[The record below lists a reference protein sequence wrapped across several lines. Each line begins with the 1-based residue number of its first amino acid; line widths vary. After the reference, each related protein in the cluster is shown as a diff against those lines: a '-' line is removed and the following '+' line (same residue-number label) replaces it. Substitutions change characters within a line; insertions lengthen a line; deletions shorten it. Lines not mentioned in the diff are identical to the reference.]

1 MLPHPLPLGSGAG
14 WTPPGPA
21 FKKKTCNLDDHHGPL
36 VGAAD
41 VHGGFYVEGVNGVIN
56 SERDLTSG
64 KRADDGT
71 WEVGIEYNHGQMV
84 LCTGMFCSAESLV
97 TPYPLYV
104 TAHTCAA
111 IRFTYA
117 PNSSSTVYELPNQQA
132 LDSCDFSHAIL
143 RGDEAA
149 GSPHFDVLIDYDHD
163 KTVYFYASRVGCTDG
178 QKVAVNVVEDHESNF
193 AQCEGMGAGSSRIR
207 HCDCNHQLKPS
218 TLIDPCHTAFV
229 YGCLRDMPD
238 DLSCCPDETVTYD
251 DVTQKYVNATGGSHN
266 TGTCTSKSKVASNL
280 ENVPIL
286 KDLRTSDPDRVS
298 GFNAG
303 PCVRYSFQAGYD
315 PMCQFHKVIT
325 KCDVEAKPYECQFDP
340 AWIAWTTWTPP
351 SNNPPPPPTPMSF
364 VDDVGVKHTW
374 TKAQPKIVAGTFD
387 AIALLH
393 MGMDPSQII
402 GTHGER
408 GTSGSNVN
416 GYYHDG
422 NLADHGDHASAPYDR
437 ANFPMDPT
445 AEERTMLAA
454 MLDLSPGCS
463 ATNFYCTDFD
473 QTILDANGWPD
484 LIIEGAYHGPYY
496 NSPELEAAAAAKGIP
511 IIRLLNPYSANE
523 DIPTQSFIQMTHRYE
538 ELARAL
544 GVSDVSEA
552 TADDKAALCDE
563 IAAFKPVALA
573 AQRQG
578 VRALAGYLPYGA
590 ASPNGNIGG
599 FLGTPDEDSVLLMLE
614 ELGMPIMH
622 TDSPFGYYWENMG
635 DPVTWQPSDEH
646 GMSATNLMS
655 TGGRTSGRVKVPY
668 PVDFWL
674 YDSRVTLDFKSD
686 SFAAAWPHPAVVAG
700 QYASWKAE
708 GGIYS
713 YRHAVSI
720 LANVREKLA
729 VAQNLHPELESACT
743 EVRDEHEQ
751 GGGSAGGHGRRLSS
765 SSPIN
770 LGPGQYAC
778 YNPVSYAMC
787 EPKPVDPLVVTV
799 TASGSV
805 GDYADTSALRSKFAA
820 AAGVSANLVSIKVS
834 AGSVVITATIARL
847 VSPSPLLDARLR
859 STLGSAAS
867 ASAALGITI
876 ESDPVISGASTPGA
890 STPSPSPAPSPLSSP
905 PPPSPLSSPPPPSP
919 PPPSPPIWPNTQGTG
934 TIASTESNIEGSDM
948 DDGEIAGVA
957 VGCLIV
963 GLLIGGGVVFL
974 RFKWSPIVKRHKSF
988 EVDLAE
994 RKKEEEKGMRT
1005 ENV

>member
-251 DVTQKYVNATGGSHN
+251 DVTRKYVNATGGSHN

-351 SNNPPPPPTPMSF
+351 NNNPPPPPTPMSF

-393 MGMDPSQII
+393 MGMDPNQII
-402 GTHGER
+402 GTFGER

-422 NLADHGDHASAPYDR
+422 NSADHGDHASAPYDR
-437 ANFPMDPT
+437 SNFPMDPT

-463 ATNFYCTDFD
+463 ATNYWCAEFKHS
-473 QTILDANGWPD
+473 ILDVNGWPD
-484 LIIEGAYHGPYY
+484 LIIEGAAHGPWFK
-496 NSPELEAAAAAKGIP
+496 SPELEAAAAARGIP
-511 IIRLLNPYSANE
+511 IIRLTRSYDTE
-523 DIPTQSFIQMTHRYE
+523 DAPNKGFIEIVLRFE

-552 TADDKAALCDE
+552 TADDKAALCAE
-563 IAAFKPVALA
+563 IAAFKPVAFDSQL
-573 AQRQG
+573 RG
-578 VRALAGYLPYGA
+578 VRALAAYLPFGA
-590 ASPNGNIGG
+590 NASNGDIGAYVA
-599 FLGTPDEDSVLLMLE
+599 TPEENPVLVMLE
-614 ELGMPIMH
+614 ELGMAILHSDAPRGGWE
-622 TDSPFGYYWENMG
+622 TFSPASG
-635 DPVTWQPSDEH
+635 T

-655 TGGRTSGRVKVPY
+655 TGARTSGRVKVPY

-674 YDSRVTLDFKSD
+674 YDSRVTLDFTSD
-686 SFAAAWPHPAVVAG
+686 AFAAAWPHPAVVAG
-700 QYASWKAE
+700 QYAAWAS
-708 GGIYS
+708 GGRLYS

-720 LANVREKLA
+720 LADVRAKLA
-729 VAQNLHPELESACT
+729 VAQKL
-743 EVRDEHEQ
+743 
-751 GGGSAGGHGRRLSS
+751 
-765 SSPIN
+765 SPIETTCTITYF
-770 LGPGQYAC
+770 GEEYRSEGFAPGQYAC

-787 EPKPVDPLVVTV
+787 EPKPVEPLVVTV
-799 TASGSV
+799 TAAGSV
-805 GDYADTSALRSKFAA
+805 ADYADTSALQSKFAA
-820 AAGVSANLVSIKVS
+820 AAGVSASLVSISVS

-847 VSPSPLLDARLR
+847 VSPSPLLDNRLR
-859 STLGSAAS
+859 STFGSAAS
-867 ASAALGITI
+867 ASAALDITI
-876 ESDPVISGASTPGA
+876 ELVPVISGASV
-890 STPSPSPAPSPLSSP
+890 PSPLSSP
-905 PPPSPLSSPPPPSP
+905 PPPPPPPSPPPSQLSSPPPPSP
-919 PPPSPPIWPNTQGTG
+919 PPPSPPIWPNTQGTTG
-934 TIASTESNIEGSDM
+934 TSASTESNVQSSDL
-948 DDGEIAGVA
+948 DDGGIAGIA
-957 VGCLIV
+957 VGCLLV

-974 RFKWSPIVKRHKSF
+974 RFKWSPIVRRHKSF
-988 EVDLAE
+988 EVDVAE
-994 RKKEEEKGMRT
+994 RRKEEEKL
-1005 ENV
+1005 